1 MAGSLSGSKSKQ
13 TSTQESNPW
22 GPWQPYAQD
31 IYGEAKGLYGQ
42 GPAAYYPGATYTPF
56 NEIQQQGFD
65 ATLNRAQG
73 SQQEADMGN
82 YISNTMRQPNF
93 DLSTAGMAGNMAAQ
107 GVAPG
112 MQGLMQQQRGVAPGQ
127 ALGFAGA
134 GMDNAM
140 SAGQSMGFAGAN
152 MNAPMSAGQARG
164 MSGAGMSGPMSAGQ
178 ALGFSGAGM
187 SGPMGMGQSMG
198 VANTGLSGPMGAG
211 QSRSFANAGLDGPM
225 SMGQAGQLSRAGMSG
240 PMGMGQTSGF
250 SRSQDAGLNNPYLG
264 MLGQAGN
271 YANRL
276 LGEDPTLHGRI
287 SDVQSRVNTGVDPRT
302 QAALGQTASGAM
314 LNANPYLDAQFNR
327 AAQNVSDQFK
337 NTVTP
342 GINQTFGAAGRTGS
356 RAHTGAMGEAQG
368 NLGDTLG
375 NLATDI
381 YGGNYATERQN
392 QLAAA
397 GELGGLGMQGNQLGL
412 SAAGL
417 GADVYKSDAARQLGA
432 AGLANNMFGNVS
444 GDLRAGQ
451 GLNLG
456 QNQLAANMFNQGQG
470 MQLGQNQL
478 ANQAYQ
484 QGQDRQLGAN
494 QFAGSMFNQG
504 QANQLAANQLASSHF
519 NQGQNRQLGVNQL
532 ASSNFNQGQDRQL
545 GVNQLTSSNYNQGQD
560 RQLNV
565 NRFAGDM
572 YNQGQDRRLNVNRLG
587 ADLFNQ
593 GQNRALTASQGLL
606 QGGLSGA
613 GLMGDLYSR
622 IGNQQQ
628 GAAGMVPAHSQ
639 MQWNNLAQQQGVGNQ
654 IQGQSERILQDD
666 MNRFNYYQNAPT
678 NHLANYMSMIF
689 GGGIPTSSSG
699 SSSGKSGSFGIGFG

>member
-56 NEIQQQGFD
+56 NDIQQQGFD

-73 SQQEADMGN
+73 SQQESDMGN

-112 MQGLMQQQRGVAPGQ
+112 MQGMMNMQRGVSPGQ

-134 GMDNAM
+134 GMDNPL
-140 SAGQSMGFAGAN
+140 SVGQSFGFASAN
-152 MNAPMSAGQARG
+152 MD
-164 MSGAGMSGPMSAGQ
+164 GPMSVGQ
-178 ALGFSGAGM
+178 AQGMSGAGM

-198 VANTGLSGPMGAG
+198 VANAGLSGPMGAG

-240 PMGMGQTSGF
+240 PMSMGQTSGF

-276 LGEDPTLHGRI
+276 LSEDPTLHGRI

-302 QAALGQTASGAM
+302 QATLGQTASGAM

-432 AGLANNMFGNVS
+432 AGLTNNMFGNVS

-504 QANQLAANQLASSHF
+504 QANQLAANQLASSHW
-519 NQGQNRQLGVNQL
+519 NQGPKQAVGCEPAYVQQL
-532 ASSNFNQGQDRQL
+532 
-545 GVNQLTSSNYNQGQD
+545 
-560 RQLNV
+560 
-565 NRFAGDM
+565 
-572 YNQGQDRRLNVNRLG
+572 
-587 ADLFNQ
+587 
-593 GQNRALTASQGLL
+593 
-606 QGGLSGA
+606 
-613 GLMGDLYSR
+613 
-622 IGNQQQ
+622 
-628 GAAGMVPAHSQ
+628 
-639 MQWNNLAQQQGVGNQ
+639 
-654 IQGQSERILQDD
+654 
-666 MNRFNYYQNAPT
+666 
-678 NHLANYMSMIF
+678 
-689 GGGIPTSSSG
+689 
-699 SSSGKSGSFGIGFG
+699 